1 MFDGC
6 TSLTK
11 VNIPEGVTKIHNQ
24 AFNGCSSLT
33 FLSLPASCEEIG
45 WYAFYGCSA
54 LSTLTIPAAMN
65 KFEEGLFSNC
75 SNLKSIYYL
84 GNTLTLAPTEDA
96 WKIFQETN
104 NPVIYTKSS
113 ALSAVKAALDGKADW
128 IKDLVTDDIPF
139 TQTKDYTTF
148 CSDFDVDFSAADGLQ
163 AGVALADAYTDGQ
176 LTLSVKEAVPAH
188 TGMLLKGTA
197 GEHYTLKIAESGPEA
212 VEGSLLKGVVLPT
225 AIPQAEDD
233 QTNFVLH
240 DGVFRK
246 VAATGVLPAGR
257 AYLQLP
263 TPVSSEVRSV
273 TIYFEGAATG
283 VVEVKREE
291 VKREESVFNLSGQ
304 QVGKPAQGIY
314 IVNGKKMM
322 AK

>member
-1 MFDGC
+1 M
-6 TSLTK
+6 
-11 VNIPEGVTKIHNQ
+11 
-24 AFNGCSSLT
+24 
-33 FLSLPASCEEIG
+33 
-45 WYAFYGCSA
+45 
-54 LSTLTIPAAMN
+54 
-65 KFEEGLFSNC
+65 
-75 SNLKSIYYL
+75 
-84 GNTLTLAPTEDA
+84 
-96 WKIFQETN
+96 
-104 NPVIYTKSS
+104 
-113 ALSAVKAALDGKADW
+113 
-128 IKDLVTDDIPF
+128 
-139 TQTKDYTTF
+139 
-148 CSDFDVDFSAADGLQ
+148 
-163 AGVALADAYTDGQ
+163 
-176 LTLSVKEAVPAH
+176 
-188 TGMLLKGTA
+188 
-197 GEHYTLKIAESGPEA
+197 
-212 VEGSLLKGVVLPT
+212 EGSLLKGVVLPT

-257 AYLQLP
+257 AYLQIP